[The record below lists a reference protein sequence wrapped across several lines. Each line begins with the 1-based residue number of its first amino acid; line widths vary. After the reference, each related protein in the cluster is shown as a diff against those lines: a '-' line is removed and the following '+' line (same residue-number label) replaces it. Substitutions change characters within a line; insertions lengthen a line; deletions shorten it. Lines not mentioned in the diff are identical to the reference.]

1 MEFSVTNGERRAD
14 LCDVSYLPDDP
25 RCSSP
30 RVRSHGESQLIM
42 ISREGR
48 GWGEERG
55 GRVSTA
61 DKAVRPESYVP
72 SCRRKADNTDEAGSG
87 GLKTRDGCQRNIRSI
102 AVQRFEKSGA
112 ETYLSKKTYLESV
125 SVNTG

>member
-14 LCDVSYLPDDP
+14 LCDVPYLPDDP

-48 GWGEERG
+48 GWG
-55 GRVSTA
+55 RVRQI
-61 DKAVRPESYVP
+61 KP
-72 SCRRKADNTDEAGSG
+72 SDRKATCLLAEGKQITLTRLGAGGGGG

-112 ETYLSKKTYLESV
+112 EMYLSKKTYLESV
-125 SVNTG
+125 SVNMG